1 MFYISVFLWIV
12 VRPFKILPGRR
23 IRLNFKHIHYVLAV
37 LRAGSITAASKKLFV
52 SQPALSQTIKQVE
65 QDLGAAIFDRSTDPI
80 SLTYAGKRYVEAA
93 QAILDI
99 DHNLRAEIAETKK
112 EVHGRMRMGI
122 SNQRGLQILPM
133 VIPEFTKRYPH
144 IKIDLI
150 EYGSDTLER
159 LTAEG
164 QCDLSLITTVQ
175 KANHLNYV
183 LIENEQLVLMAAR
196 STELAHRHADG
207 EPIDITEAAS
217 ERFVSMREGHSV
229 RIIQDRLFER
239 NNMSPVTIMET
250 NNMEAAKHVAA
261 RANAVMLIP
270 LVYVSN
276 SMELL
281 YRVQCHPIRNN
292 DYERHFYLCYR
303 KGMYL
308 SRYMEDFVRIVC
320 DKLHVPFNLP
330 GQA

>member
-1 MFYISVFLWIV
+1 M
-12 VRPFKILPGRR
+12 
-23 IRLNFKHIHYVLAV
+23 
-37 LRAGSITAASKKLFV
+37 
-52 SQPALSQTIKQVE
+52 
-65 QDLGAAIFDRSTDPI
+65 
-80 SLTYAGKRYVEAA
+80 
-93 QAILDI
+93 
-99 DHNLRAEIAETKK
+99 
-112 EVHGRMRMGI
+112 
-122 SNQRGLQILPM
+122 
-133 VIPEFTKRYPH
+133 
-144 IKIDLI
+144 
-150 EYGSDTLER
+150 
-159 LTAEG
+159 
-164 QCDLSLITTVQ
+164 
-175 KANHLNYV
+175 